1 MTTFSAYP
9 LPSVQ
14 ANAATLL
21 VASETHSLRQ
31 DIEGFITHGYFNHY
45 GARISQFMPVL
56 FAIKKHTF
64 NGALGIRHG
73 ADPKHKTPT
82 PLFVEQY
89 LDLPI
94 ESLLKVQGMTFCR
107 EQITEIGNLFSRA
120 PRYTLSLLLSLYFVL
135 KEKGT
140 QCLIFSATTQLQ
152 QLFAGAGL
160 NLIVLAQADPQRL
173 ATTQD
178 HWGRY
183 YHTQPKVCA
192 LLLTDIEHRIATCPR
207 LHQVSQLIPTL
218 SSSNR
223 EINAYVA

>member
-1 MTTFSAYP
+1 MTTYPAYQ
-9 LPSVQ
+9 LPPVQ
-14 ANAATLL
+14 ENAATLL

-56 FAIKKHTF
+56 FAIKKQTF
-64 NGALGIRHG
+64 NAALGIRHG
-73 ADPKHKTPT
+73 VDPQYKNPT
-82 PLFVEQY
+82 PFFVEQY

-94 ESLLKVQGMTFCR
+94 ESLLKVQGMAFCR

-135 KEKGT
+135 KKRGT

-152 QLFAGAGL
+152 QLFTGAGL
-160 NLIVLAQADPQRL
+160 NLIALAQADPQRL
-173 ATTQD
+173 VTTKD
-178 HWGRY
+178 NWGRY
-183 YHTQPKVCA
+183 YHTQPKVCT

-207 LHQVSQLIPTL
+207 LHHVSQNTPALA
-218 SSSNR
+218 SSNK
-223 EINAYVA
+223 EMDSYVA